1 MPAQLGIVVS
11 KRRNWTA
18 AAGLLLGLG
27 AVLSYFTV
35 ITTTLG
41 PRFPW
46 LRNVP
51 LLNFVLL
58 VAALWLSWRGVR
70 AGRWPARVAAVTNLA
85 LAGLFAFYVFGLS
98 SMLPAASGA
107 PRVGEAAP
115 EFSLVSD
122 RGETVT
128 LGELKGAP
136 VVLVFY
142 RGFW

>member
-1 MPAQLGIVVS
+1 MLAQLSILVAT
-11 KRRNWTA
+11 RRNWTA

-27 AVLSYFTV
+27 AVLSYFTLV
-35 ITTTLG
+35 TTILG

-51 LLNFVLL
+51 LLNFALL
-58 VAALWLSWRGVR
+58 AAALWLSWRGVR
-70 AGRWPARVAAVTNLA
+70 AGRWPARVGAVTNLA

-98 SMLPAASGA
+98 SMLPDAPGA
-107 PRVGEAAP
+107 PRVGQAAP
-115 EFSLVSD
+115 EFSLVSH